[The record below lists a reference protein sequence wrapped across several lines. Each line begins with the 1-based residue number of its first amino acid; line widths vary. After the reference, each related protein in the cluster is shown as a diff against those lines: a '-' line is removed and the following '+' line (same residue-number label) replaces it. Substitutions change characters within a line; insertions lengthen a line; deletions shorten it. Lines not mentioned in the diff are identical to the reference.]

1 MGLGYGDY
9 VVHGVAW
16 LDGGEPLGTD
26 LAVNAVWVEPS
37 GDRPGAG
44 EITAA
49 LGDFSLVVRAVS
61 RGEDAETG
69 YLVLNADTLWLSNS
83 IALDVAEN
91 GIFWAHHSSWSVTAT
106 QDEPRGRMNR
116 PDRLP
121 AMDVEFATREL
132 VVTKKTDVTN
142 YIAAGLLTPI
152 TLAVDLATVVFWAW
166 LFAESDDDGS
176 PGCL

>member
-1 MGLGYGDY
+1 MGLGHGEYA
-9 VVHGVAW
+9 VHAVAW
-16 LDGGEPLGTD
+16 LDGGELLNTAR
-26 LAVNAVWVEPS
+26 AVDAIWVEPS
-37 GDRPGAG
+37 GDGPGAV
-44 EITAA
+44 EIVQS
-49 LGDFSLVVRAVS
+49 LGDLSLVVRAVS
-61 RGEDAETG
+61 RGEDAETV

-83 IALDVAEN
+83 IALDVAED
-91 GIFWAHHSSWSVTAT
+91 GIFWAHHSSWSVTPT

-142 YIAAGLLTPI
+142 YFAAGLLTPI

-166 LFAESDDDGS
+166 LLAESDDDGS